1 MRRQISKKIFFYFF
15 LFFLLGTFN
24 NKFLNNLYLPNI
36 EKINILGLDK
46 SEKNDFLIEF
56 ERFKSNN
63 LLSLDKTLIEEK
75 INSNELIE
83 RYSVFKIYP
92 SSLQIDL
99 KKTEFLA
106 NIIRNGKTFFVGSNG
121 KIINSN
127 GRSIELPFIFGE
139 YDSKN
144 FFKLKKDIEESLLN
158 YSEIKN
164 LFVFPS
170 GRWDIETK
178 SGILIKLPKKR
189 QKESLNLF
197 SKLIQK
203 DEFNQVKI
211 IDFRQK
217 NQVIVNE

>member
-63 LLSLDKTLIEEK
+63 LLSLDKTLIEKK